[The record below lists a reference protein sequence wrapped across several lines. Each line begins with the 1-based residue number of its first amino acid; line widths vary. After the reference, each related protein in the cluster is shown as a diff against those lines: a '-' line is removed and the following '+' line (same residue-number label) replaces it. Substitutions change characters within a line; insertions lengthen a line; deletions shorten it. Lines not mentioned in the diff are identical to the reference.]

1 MKNVIHLLIVVFL
14 CSCSVT
20 KDLTKT
26 KKSTD
31 IKKDVSTLITKVTE
45 EKRPGGVLQAPI
57 TPLSERP
64 RAENGDLKAFIQKYK
79 DGGLT
84 KTIYYKPDGTVDVK
98 CLADEVF
105 RRIEEQT
112 NIQDSSEIAIDEKN
126 KTKKK
131 EEKIMSEILLY
142 IVLGVVLIFFIIAFF
157 MYKTL
162 KQNKAILN
170 ALLVK

>member
-1 MKNVIHLLIVVFL
+1 MKNVIHLLIIVFL

-20 KDLTKT
+20 KDFTKD

-31 IKKDVSTLITKVTE
+31 IKKDVRTQTTKVTE
-45 EKRPGGVLQAPI
+45 EKRPGGILEAPI
-57 TPLSERP
+57 TPLDERP
-64 RAENGDLKAFIQKYK
+64 RTDSGELKAFIQKYK

-84 KTIYYKPDGTVDVK
+84 KTVYYKPDGSVDVK

-131 EEKIMSEILLY
+131 EEKIMPEILLY
-142 IVLGVVLIFFIIAFF
+142 IVLGMVLVFFIMTFF

-162 KQNKAILN
+162 NQNKAILK
-170 ALLVK
+170 AILIK